1 MGFIR
6 QHAGFHIN
14 LFLSLEANLLQ
25 TFNFVFYRLLKNITK
40 FCVVVL
46 GLRPMTFGVITCFDP
61 VPKLATYCHLLKK
74 GGKIANNCLQP

>member
-6 QHAGFHIN
+6 QHAGFHIK

-25 TFNFVFYRLLKNITK
+25 TFNVVFYRLLKNITK

-46 GLRPMTFGVITCFDP
+46 GLRPMTFGVITFR
-61 VPKLATYCHLLKK
+61 
-74 GGKIANNCLQP
+74 KINETF